1 MRIIKGERKQFN
13 REDYV
18 KSYSVL
24 GIIFV
29 LTGLIMLFVPE
40 GFIQAVMVSLG
51 VAAFSNGVY
60 ILVKSRHLI
69 DARPFSNVMT
79 VRAVLSMVVG
89 LVAIVLPLALAGTL
103 WLIVSWILAGYLV
116 LSAALQIYGIVKL
129 REAGIPAPLFYYET
143 GVSLVL
149 ALILFF
155 MPGTIGITL
164 IRIAGAMVLLG
175 GLGTLG
181 WSLGYFDRFRKTI

>member
-175 GLGTLG
+175 GIGTLG

>member
-1 MRIIKGERKQFN
+1 
-13 REDYV
+13 
-18 KSYSVL
+18 
-24 GIIFV
+24 
-29 LTGLIMLFVPE
+29 
-40 GFIQAVMVSLG
+40 
-51 VAAFSNGVY
+51 
-60 ILVKSRHLI
+60 
-69 DARPFSNVMT
+69 
-79 VRAVLSMVVG
+79 
-89 LVAIVLPLALAGTL
+89 
-103 WLIVSWILAGYLV
+103 IVSWILAGYLV